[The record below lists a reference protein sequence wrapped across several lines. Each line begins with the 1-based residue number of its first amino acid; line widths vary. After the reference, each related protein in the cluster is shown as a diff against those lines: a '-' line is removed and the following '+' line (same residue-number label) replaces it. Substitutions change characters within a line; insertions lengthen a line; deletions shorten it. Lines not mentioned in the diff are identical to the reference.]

1 MNDSVFGFLVAAEV
15 SALFWAGVF
24 LVAATFS

>member
-1 MNDSVFGFLVAAEV
+1 MSDAIFGFLVAAEV